1 MIVHLN
7 RNITLGGQV
16 KNLLTLLKRG
26 DGFTRKGEESWA
38 PFVPGTVILLNL
50 HINQRILIIPSL
62 RPSVLPVST
71 TRRRNLH

>member
-1 MIVHLN
+1 MALQEKAG
-7 RNITLGGQV
+7 RC
-16 KNLLTLLKRG
+16 R
-26 DGFTRKGEESWA
+26 SSA

-62 RPSVLPVST
+62 RPSALPLST